1 MAEKKRPKG
10 PFTAS
15 FIYTDEILEDFMA
28 VYLIKKQVHPGTR
41 VVCAA
46 GGLAGILYFGYAL
59 YAQGMSVARI
69 GYLMTCSL
77 LLLVAVAG
85 GRDRN
90 DGTTDKYQQ
99 YYAGRKVDFRIDE
112 EGVWMQLGD
121 QKNQA
126 HSAFSQIYSLCESDR
141 CFYFIIKGKAYYI
154 VSKAAVSGGT
164 AEELRS
170 YMQTHCQKKFLHY
183 KV

>member
-59 YAQGMSVARI
+59 YTQGMSVARQFCKKR
-69 GYLMTCSL
+69 Y
-77 LLLVAVAG
+77 
-85 GRDRN
+85 
-90 DGTTDKYQQ
+90 TT
-99 YYAGRKVDFRIDE
+99 RKTRIIASKSVFTTSSME
-112 EGVWMQLGD
+112 ILT
-121 QKNQA
+121 N
-126 HSAFSQIYSLCESDR
+126 
-141 CFYFIIKGKAYYI
+141 I
-154 VSKAAVSGGT
+154 VVS
-164 AEELRS
+164 
-170 YMQTHCQKKFLHY
+170 
-183 KV
+183 